1 MARPCFLHVGCLQ
14 RSQTATIVHRLV
26 TTEEVH
32 VARPRKVPSLSPG
45 QASYV
50 LERLRRAGQVTAAQ
64 IRGYVADMGREIRD
78 LEERLRRLRDAAGAA
93 VAERGS
99 TQVGNGSPAA
109 PGHSKRERARP
120 GPTPNRSVIATPA
133 AVPSPAAAGQAA
145 PKLRKRRFTVTPAV
159 LASREIQGRYLP
171 LLNKFTGKRRARFAK
186 TAKEEGREAAIME
199 MEAALKR

>member
-1 MARPCFLHVGCLQ
+1 M
-14 RSQTATIVHRLV
+14 
-26 TTEEVH
+26 
-32 VARPRKVPSLSPG
+32 ARPRKVPSLSPG

-50 LERLRRAGQVTAAQ
+50 LERLRRAGQVTVAQ

-99 TQVGNGSPAA
+99 TQVGNGSSAA
-109 PGHSKRERARP
+109 LRRSNRGRAMSRP
-120 GPTPNRSVIATPA
+120 KLVRSVTTTPDA
-133 AVPSPAAAGQAA
+133 AQTAVPSPAAAAQAA
-145 PKLRKRRFTVTPAV
+145 PKRRKRRFTVTPAV

-171 LLNKFTGKRRARFAK
+171 LLNKFTGKRRAQFAK
-186 TAKEEGREAAIME
+186 TAKEKGREAAIKE